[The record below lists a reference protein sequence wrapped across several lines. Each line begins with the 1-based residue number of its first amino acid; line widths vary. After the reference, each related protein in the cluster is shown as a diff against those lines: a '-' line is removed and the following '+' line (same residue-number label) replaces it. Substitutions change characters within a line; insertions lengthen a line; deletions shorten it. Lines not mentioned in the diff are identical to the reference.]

1 MIALGDKRVS
11 CVEYGLS
18 LETSGIVKGSA
29 ECDTSLSGVS
39 GHCCAVKSEN
49 EELSSLEPGPSVTPC
64 NICQRDNIH
73 HELKSEAKVEYKG
86 TLLSCLDINS
96 NLAKTESER
105 SDICLATQSVLFD
118 GCCYEKCSLCGDKS
132 LRWDEKVNFNNQIL
146 SCDELHPMLTLATVR
161 EGSDPCDAMQAA
173 YSKTC
178 CFTPPK
184 EKCALCSGG
193 EVKKHTFIK
202 TRSASLHC
210 VNLVHDLAEREED
223 DSESCEDSK
232 AAYSS
237 ECCNMPNAEVSH
249 YGQMTDYMPSSSSDT
264 QLNITLWSLFLIPLL
279 TTL

>member
-11 CVEYGLS
+11 CVDYGLS
-18 LETSGIVKGSA
+18 LERAGIVKGSA
-29 ECDTSLSGVS
+29 DCDTSVSGVS

-49 EELSSLEPGPSVTPC
+49 EDLSSLKPDPSVTPC
-64 NICQRDNIH
+64 NICRRDNIH

-96 NLAKTESER
+96 NLAKTERER
-105 SDICLATQSVLFD
+105 SDICLATQSALFD

-132 LRWDEKVNFNNQIL
+132 LRWDETVNYNNQIL

-161 EGSDPCDAMQAA
+161 EGSDQCDAMQAA

-184 EKCALCSGG
+184 KKCALCNGG
-193 EVKKHTFIK
+193 EVNKHTFIK
-202 TRSASLHC
+202 TQTSVHC

-223 DSESCEDSK
+223 GSEACEDSK

-237 ECCNMPNAEVSH
+237 ECCNMRNAEVSH
-249 YGQMTDYMPSSSSDT
+249 YGRMDDYMPSSSSNT
-264 QLNITLWSLFLIPLL
+264 HLNIPL
-279 TTL
+279 